1 MARRPV
7 VNKTQVHTA
16 GSDGNHSFASDVFIV
31 LGGGFKFFEFH
42 PEPWGD
48 DPI

>member
-1 MARRPV
+1 MASGD
-7 VNKTQVHTA
+7 KTQVHTA
-16 GSDGNHSFASDVFIV
+16 GSDGKHSFASDVFIV
-31 LGGGFKFFEFH
+31 LGGGFMFSFKFH